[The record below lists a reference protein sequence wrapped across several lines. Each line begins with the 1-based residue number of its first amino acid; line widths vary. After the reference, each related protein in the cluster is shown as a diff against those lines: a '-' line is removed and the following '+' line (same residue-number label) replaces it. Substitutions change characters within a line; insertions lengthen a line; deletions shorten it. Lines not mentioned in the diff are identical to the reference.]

1 MVMNLSKVFSK
12 KKADTDEDEGKLEV
26 TEPSLYSLTRSEEGF
41 YRHLYPKNTVQKL
54 SVPQKLVVDVV
65 KTSLQKKEF
74 RQKAVPRLPTVI
86 PKLFKSLRDPE
97 ASAKHFVEIINKDP
111 VMSAAVLKLANS
123 VYFNPTGSRID
134 EIERAVVKLGIDGLR
149 SVLSAAV
156 MQPII
161 QRNSAYFSQTGLKM
175 WNHSLNC
182 AVACEI
188 IAQHRNMEHFKTYVM
203 GLVHD
208 IGKTTI
214 FSELCKQFKANGE
227 DVKPGYNAFVP
238 IMKVLGNPVSFW
250 IAKDWELPDEICIA
264 IAEQAKI
271 KPGAKVTPFA
281 HVLYQANLVAE
292 ANATIR
298 QQNKDLAQK
307 ILEELDLPENTF
319 ELLDQL
325 SKEV

>member
-1 MVMNLSKVFSK
+1 MVMKLSSVFSK
-12 KKADTDEDEGKLEV
+12 KKPREDDANKLEV
-26 TEPSLYSLTRSEEGF
+26 TEPPHYSLARSEEAYF
-41 YRHLYPKNTVQKL
+41 RYLYPKNTVQKL
-54 SVPQKLVVDVV
+54 TVPQKLVVDAV
-65 KTSLQKKEF
+65 KSNLQKKEF

-86 PKLFKSLRDPE
+86 PKLLKSLRDPD

-123 VYFNPTGSRID
+123 VYFNPTGSRIH

-161 QRNSAYFSQTGLKM
+161 QRESAYFSQTGLKM

-188 IAQHRNMEHFKTYVM
+188 ISQHREMEHFKTYVM
-203 GLVHD
+203 GLIHD

-250 IAKDWELPDEICIA
+250 IAKDWELPEEICMA
-264 IAEQAKI
+264 IAEQSAV
-271 KPGAKVTPFA
+271 KPGAKISPFA
-281 HVLYQANLVAE
+281 HVLYQANMVAE

-298 QQNKDLAQK
+298 QSNEGLANK
-307 ILEELDLPENTF
+307 ILEEFDLPLNMY
-319 ELLDQL
+319 ELLDEL
-325 SKEV
+325 SREV